1 MRWEAL
7 FADLEAQLEAARS
20 AELSADVAEL
30 TRAERATVELSS
42 RLRSAHGQ
50 VLTVRSGPARVT
62 GTVLDAVI
70 GAVSELVDLPLEE
83 QVTAFEAAHGELRAT
98 LDHADSPSRA

>member
-1 MRWEAL
+1 MTSPMAGSLHAMSEPDFESTWDDDERR
-7 FADLEAQLEAARS
+7 AQ
-20 AELSADVAEL
+20 
-30 TRAERATVELSS
+30 ERPDGTGL
-42 RLRSAHGQ
+42 
-50 VLTVRSGPARVT
+50 PRV
-62 GTVLDAVI
+62 DAVI